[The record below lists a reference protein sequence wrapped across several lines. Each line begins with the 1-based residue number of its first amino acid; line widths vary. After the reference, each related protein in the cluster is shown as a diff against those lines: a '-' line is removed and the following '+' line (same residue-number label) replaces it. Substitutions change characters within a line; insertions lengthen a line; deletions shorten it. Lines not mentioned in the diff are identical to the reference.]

1 MTAVTELY
9 QAILLL
15 TLRLALGGQAPQADK
30 ASANTVASRQ
40 VETEPASE
48 NPELKAA
55 ELYAD
60 RKFEKALPAAEEA
73 VARAWKEFGGDD
85 YHTIAAEEFL
95 AHLAALNKDPERA
108 RTIREETDRKLE
120 RLANPAIIEK
130 VKVTRNEEYRDTAPP
145 ADKKD

>member
-15 TLRLALGGQAPQADK
+15 TLRLALAQQADK

-60 RKFEKALPAAEEA
+60 RKFEKALPEAEEA
-73 VARAWKEFGGDD
+73 VAQAWKEFGGDD

-120 RLANPAIIEK
+120 RLANPAIVEK
-130 VKVTRNEEYRDTAPP
+130 VKITRNEEYRETATPP
-145 ADKKD
+145 DKAN

>member
-15 TLRLALGGQAPQADK
+15 TLRLALGSQDQAGK
-30 ASANTVASRQ
+30 SRANTVASQ
-40 VETEPASE
+40 PAETEPASE
-48 NPELKAA
+48 NPELKAQ
-55 ELYAD
+55 EFYAD
-60 RKFEKALPAAEEA
+60 RKFEKALPEAEQA
-73 VARAWKEFGGDD
+73 VEQAWKQFGGDD

-95 AHLAALNKDPERA
+95 AHLAVLNKDPDRA

-120 RLANPAIIEK
+120 RLANPALIEK
-130 VKVTRNEEYRDTAPP
+130 VKSTRNEEYRETAPP

>member
-15 TLRLALGGQAPQADK
+15 TLRLALGGQTPQAER

-60 RKFEKALPAAEEA
+60 RTFE
-73 VARAWKEFGGDD
+73 
-85 YHTIAAEEFL
+85 
-95 AHLAALNKDPERA
+95 
-108 RTIREETDRKLE
+108 
-120 RLANPAIIEK
+120 
-130 VKVTRNEEYRDTAPP
+130 
-145 ADKKD
+145 